1 MFNALH
7 AGVVLK
13 NEVFGTLWRALSL
26 FQTQTKNM
34 ELTNILG
41 EETRTFLYV
50 KINYKIKVDK
60 ITK

>member
-1 MFNALH
+1 MHCMLESC
-7 AGVVLK
+7 LRIK
-13 NEVFGTLWRALSL
+13 ALSL

-41 EETRTFLYV
+41 EETRTSLYV